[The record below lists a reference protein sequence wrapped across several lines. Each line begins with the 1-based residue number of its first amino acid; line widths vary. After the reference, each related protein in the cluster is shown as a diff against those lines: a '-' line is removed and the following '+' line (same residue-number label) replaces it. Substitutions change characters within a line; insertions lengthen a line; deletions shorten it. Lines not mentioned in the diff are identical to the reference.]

1 MLRSSFDSSS
11 VKEDTGLL
19 ESAAEHEKEPD
30 AKVDH
35 KRSLDWIAL
44 AALLFFNV
52 SGGPI
57 GTEGLVAAVG
67 PFYSGVD
74 DSRVVHH
81 GFKRRGIRS
90 LGRHGVWKICGIH
103 DGVVC
108 ARPDPTCAS
117 LPYVA
122 RSSLQWAMT
131 RSTSMRK
138 QPRMA

>member
-67 PFYSGVD
+67 PFY
-74 DSRVVHH
+74 RCAA
-81 GFKRRGIRS
+81 I
-90 LGRHGVWKICGIH
+90 
-103 DGVVC
+103 VC
-108 ARPDPTCAS
+108 RTCLLVS
-117 LPYVA
+117 VI
-122 RSSLQWAMT
+122 WI
-131 RSTSMRK
+131 
-138 QPRMA
+138 